1 MHPPVPLQVPL
12 VCNRCYGTHPDTPL
26 RGRVFVTNTCQHV
39 VCAGCAERLTGSHC
53 PICGTTLSDEEVTEV
68 YVGLRSHSNASIRRT
83 MLEAALSGS
92 YWSEVTRNAGHLLV
106 VATDIMKM
114 SQRQLLFE
122 VAKREKRDIEN
133 AQRLEPLLAELEEVK
148 LHSVRQERVVEQRT
162 QDLQT
167 RLDETEKRLH
177 NVTEGYKEKSK
188 RCDAW
193 ESAYRQVAGRSDKPR
208 PAASDAGRGA
218 GAGASASAEGGTSA
232 PATRTSRVDA
242 AAAAATAT
250 GFTTADHRLTGPV
263 PVVPPSGLTQ
273 GQTTTLTQRHMP
285 PAITNAAHDGPLKR
299 PKPAEATQSSPAA
312 RGMDFFGRAAPQIS
326 PPAAPTFTT
335 TLKQGTFFSHLR

>member
-1 MHPPVPLQVPL
+1 M
-12 VCNRCYGTHPDTPL
+12 
-26 RGRVFVTNTCQHV
+26 
-39 VCAGCAERLTGSHC
+39 
-53 PICGTTLSDEEVTEV
+53 

-92 YWSEVTRNAGHLLV
+92 YWSEVTRNAAYLST

-122 VAKREKRDIEN
+122 VAKREKRDTEN
-133 AQRLEPLLAELEEVK
+133 AQKLEPLLAELEEVK
-148 LHSVRQERVVEQRT
+148 LHSVRQDRVVEQRT
-162 QDLQT
+162 LDLQT

-208 PAASDAGRGA
+208 PADSDANR
-218 GAGASASAEGGTSA
+218 GASA
-232 PATRTSRVDA
+232 PAARTSHVDA
-242 AAAAATAT
+242 AAATAATTAGLT
-250 GFTTADHRLTGPV
+250 TTADHRFTGPV
-263 PVVPPSGLTQ
+263 PGAPHRALTQ
-273 GQTTTLTQRHMP
+273 GQTPTPTQRHMP
-285 PAITNAAHDGPLKR
+285 PAITNAAQQGPLKR
-299 PKPAEATQSSPAA
+299 IKPAETEQHSPST
-312 RGMDFFGRAAPQIS
+312 RGTDFFGGAAPHMS

-335 TLKQGTFFSHLR
+335 TLKQGTFFSRLR